1 MKKLW
6 KLASKAHMIK
16 LVTALWLVMKDK
28 RTPLPAKLIGGAVL
42 AYALSPIDLIP
53 DFIPVI
59 GLLDDLVII
68 PFGIALAAKFV
79 PPAQWQQALSDAE
92 QFNGKLP
99 KVMAGLLIVLAVWL
113 ALLLL
118 GTWWLFSLRP
128 LV

>member
-6 KLASKAHMIK
+6 KLVSKAHLLK
-16 LVTALWLVMKDK
+16 LLTALWLVMKDK
-28 RTPLPAKLIGGAVL
+28 RTPLGAKIIGGAVL

-68 PFGIALAAKFV
+68 PMGIALAIRLI
-79 PPAQWQQALSDAE
+79 PPGQWQQAMADAE
-92 QFNGKLP
+92 RFKGKLP
-99 KVMAGLLIVLAVWL
+99 KMMTGLIIVALVWVSLL
-113 ALLLL
+113 ALSV
-118 GTWWLFSLRP
+118 WWIFSLRP